1 MSIHMEFYY
10 ILQLPWLIGAAHSLN
25 CSETCGNV
33 HIPFTFGIKTDCYNN
48 SWFRVLATN
57 PLMGQTLSS
66 LESICSYKI
75 RIGNDGKA
83 LSPSTIRHVATAF
96 SNNQSEPIAS
106 CLQQRC
112 GHRLTYSFSGCY
124 DPIIEDLTSIT
135 VSVTEVVINPGS
147 NRCTSAFIYAATN
160 ILAPPDVDIN
170 TMHRAR
176 SCNSRLESMRFGIY
190 VQRLATFLRS
200 PTDEYPVCGC
210 VQPDCVGS
218 VTFNISCFTDIPS
231 DRSSFANHSAEI
243 ATEIANAL
251 SYLHSAASV
260 PIYHRDIKS
269 TNILLDDKYR
279 AKVSDF
285 GTSRSVALDQTHV
298 TTRVQGTFGYLDP
311 EYFRSSQFTEKSDVY
326 SFGVVLVELLTG
338 QKPISSVQ
346 SDEEVRSLA
355 NLFLVSMLKDSL
367 YDIFDHTTMFG
378 PEEEIDAFASLA
390 KRCLNPNGKKRP
402 TMTQVAHELERIISP
417 EEDDA
422 VQQCVDEDSDID
434 EPSIAASSSTSALIP
449 NDTIPSL
456 LEFGNNLQ
464 VGSIE
469 EKAKKYRNSTC
480 PYGHNS
486 TALRCNSTGTS
497 VQFYGALR
505 CIYTSCG
512 DSIVHNLT
520 LLKYLS
526 SRSEAGEDR
535 HAESSNSPALARQG
549 EEQASQGVPVQDQ
562 DTFFRTLDA
571 ILTRLQPPAP
581 LTPRINVAK
590 ELRSLGAPEFKGEAE
605 EGPVSADLWLND
617 LKIMLDGIHCS
628 EVEKLDGAVS
638 LLRGQARIW
647 WTNVTMRMSTD
658 QLTWSL
664 FLKEFKNKYIGDQFI
679 RQMKQEFMSLK
690 QMSRSVYE
698 YECEFNKLSRNV
710 DSIKPVLV
718 PGVINRAKAL
728 ERAQNERFGDSRVQ
742 TSKRMTTSSGSAPT
756 KRGRDSGFRSQTR
769 SESVASSARGAS
781 QARTRQ
787 TQLVESGAG
796 RSTPGQRKQCEHCG
810 KNHYGDFRMA
820 AGTCF
825 RCGEA
830 GHFVRDC
837 PLIVG
842 EPAPSGRA
850 GSFSQRGRGR
860 GRGRNPSEF
869 SAQPEVRSTAR
880 VYNLKTSEDRDDPD
894 IIAVKELGIPLEA
907 TSNEIIVTT
916 PLGNSAR
923 FEVILGMDWLFRYYG
938 DVSCRLKRV
947 TLKSPDGIEISVSS
961 EKFNPLANVISV
973 MSAKKLLLQGCQ
985 GFLANVIDSR
995 AQEKRLEEIPIVRE
1009 FPDVFPAELPGLP
1022 PDREVEFQIE
1032 IMPGTAPIAMAPYR
1046 MAPKEL
1052 QELKNQLQELLEKGF
1067 IRPSIQEKD
1076 IPKTAFRTRYGHYE
1090 FIVMPFGVTNA
1101 PAAFMDLMNRI
1112 FQPYLDQFVVVF
1124 IDDILVYS
1132 KSHEEHST
1140 HLRIVLQILR
1150 DKKLYAKL
1158 SKCEFWLKEVIFLG
1172 HVISAVGIRVDPQKV
1187 KAIWI
1192 GKFLRMCLKFGVF
1205 WDLPVTIE
1213 DSFEA
1218 LKRILT
1224 ETPILVQPE
1233 SGKNFVVYSD
1243 ASHNGLGC
1251 VLMQEGKVDLASLS
1265 LWERCYLYTDHK
1277 SLKYL
1282 MTQKELN
1289 LRQRRWV
1296 EFLKDYDVIIDYHPG
1311 KANVVADALSR
1322 KTFAALRAMDA
1333 RLSLTGDGGLCAE
1346 LTLKPEWLE
1355 RIGELQGKDEMCLK
1369 RIEQVKN
1376 KEIKDFEIKSDRN
1389 LYCKGRIVIPDNDD
1403 LKKEILTEAHC
1414 SPLTMHPGGTKMYMD
1429 LKDRFWWSGMKR
1441 SITEFVSKCLICHKS
1456 KPSIKFHQDYCNRFY
1471 SSWKWEN
1478 VTMDFVSGLPL
1489 TPNKRESIWV
1499 IVDRL
1504 TKSAHFLPVRTDSLW
1519 KSRTVAYQ
1527 LALPPEM
1534 EKIHDVFHVSMLRRY
1549 RSDPSHIVTPEE
1561 IEVHPD
1567 LTYEEEPIQILAHE
1581 VKQLRN
1587 KTIPLVKVLWRNHRV
1602 EEATWEREED
1612 MRHQYPHLFVQ

>member
-1 MSIHMEFYY
+1 MS
-10 ILQLPWLIGAAHSLN
+10 
-25 CSETCGNV
+25 
-33 HIPFTFGIKTDCYNN
+33 
-48 SWFRVLATN
+48 
-57 PLMGQTLSS
+57 
-66 LESICSYKI
+66 
-75 RIGNDGKA
+75 
-83 LSPSTIRHVATAF
+83 
-96 SNNQSEPIAS
+96 
-106 CLQQRC
+106 
-112 GHRLTYSFSGCY
+112 
-124 DPIIEDLTSIT
+124 
-135 VSVTEVVINPGS
+135 
-147 NRCTSAFIYAATN
+147 
-160 ILAPPDVDIN
+160 
-170 TMHRAR
+170 
-176 SCNSRLESMRFGIY
+176 
-190 VQRLATFLRS
+190 
-200 PTDEYPVCGC
+200 
-210 VQPDCVGS
+210 
-218 VTFNISCFTDIPS
+218 
-231 DRSSFANHSAEI
+231 
-243 ATEIANAL
+243 
-251 SYLHSAASV
+251 
-260 PIYHRDIKS
+260 
-269 TNILLDDKYR
+269 
-279 AKVSDF
+279 
-285 GTSRSVALDQTHV
+285 
-298 TTRVQGTFGYLDP
+298 
-311 EYFRSSQFTEKSDVY
+311 
-326 SFGVVLVELLTG
+326 
-338 QKPISSVQ
+338 
-346 SDEEVRSLA
+346 
-355 NLFLVSMLKDSL
+355 
-367 YDIFDHTTMFG
+367 
-378 PEEEIDAFASLA
+378 
-390 KRCLNPNGKKRP
+390 
-402 TMTQVAHELERIISP
+402 
-417 EEDDA
+417 
-422 VQQCVDEDSDID
+422 
-434 EPSIAASSSTSALIP
+434 
-449 NDTIPSL
+449 
-456 LEFGNNLQ
+456 
-464 VGSIE
+464 
-469 EKAKKYRNSTC
+469 
-480 PYGHNS
+480 
-486 TALRCNSTGTS
+486 
-497 VQFYGALR
+497 
-505 CIYTSCG
+505 
-512 DSIVHNLT
+512 
-520 LLKYLS
+520 
-526 SRSEAGEDR
+526 
-535 HAESSNSPALARQG
+535 
-549 EEQASQGVPVQDQ
+549 
-562 DTFFRTLDA
+562 
-571 ILTRLQPPAP
+571 
-581 LTPRINVAK
+581 
-590 ELRSLGAPEFKGEAE
+590 
-605 EGPVSADLWLND
+605 
-617 LKIMLDGIHCS
+617 
-628 EVEKLDGAVS
+628 
-638 LLRGQARIW
+638 
-647 WTNVTMRMSTD
+647 
-658 QLTWSL
+658 
-664 FLKEFKNKYIGDQFI
+664 
-679 RQMKQEFMSLK
+679 
-690 QMSRSVYE
+690 
-698 YECEFNKLSRNV
+698 
-710 DSIKPVLV
+710 
-718 PGVINRAKAL
+718 AL

-787 TQLVESGAG
+787 TQSVESGAG

-810 KNHYGDFRMA
+810 KNHYGDCRMA
-820 AGTCF
+820 AGTFF
-825 RCGEA
+825 RCGDA

-850 GSFSQRGRGR
+850 
-860 GRGRNPSEF
+860 
-869 SAQPEVRSTAR
+869 VRSTAR

-916 PLGNSAR
+916 PLGHSAR
-923 FEVILGMDWLFRYYG
+923 VNKVCKGCPIK
-938 DVSCRLKRV
+938 VQ
-947 TLKSPDGIEISVSS
+947 GIEFPANLMELPFDDPEGTEISVSS

-1022 PDREVEFQIE
+1022 QDREVEFQIE

-1067 IRPSIQEKD
+1067 IRPSLNKVTIKNKYPLPRIDDLFDQLKGASVFSKIDLRSGYHQLKIQEKD

-1187 KAIWI
+1187 KAIMDWEVT
-1192 GKFLRMCLKFGVF
+1192 KNVSEVRSFLGLAGYYRRFVKNFSMIV
-1205 WDLPVTIE
+1205 LPLTKLMRKNVPFVWTSE
-1213 DSFEA
+1213 CQESFEA

-1224 ETPILVQPE
+1224 ETPILVQQE

-1251 VLMQEGKVDLASLS
+1251 VLMQEGKVVAYASRQLKPHERNYPTHDLEMGCSIRSQDLASLS

-1289 LRQRRWV
+1289 LRQHRWV

-1311 KANVVADALSR
+1311 KANVVADALR
-1322 KTFAALRAMDA
+1322 
-1333 RLSLTGDGGLCAE
+1333 
-1346 LTLKPEWLE
+1346 
-1355 RIGELQGKDEMCLK
+1355 ELQGKDEMCLK

-1376 KEIKDFEIKSDRN
+1376 KEIKDFEIKSDGN

-1441 SITEFVSKCLICHKS
+1441 SITEFVSKCLICQQVKAEHQV
-1456 KPSIKFHQDYCNRFY
+1456 PSGLLQPLFIPQ
-1471 SSWKWEN
+1471 WKWEN

-1504 TKSAHFLPVRTDSLW
+1504 TKSAHFLPVRTDFSMEKFW
-1519 KSRTVAYQ
+1519 KSLHGALGTRLNFSTAFHPQTDGQSERTIQ
-1527 LALPPEM
+1527 ILE
-1534 EKIHDVFHVSMLRRY
+1534 DMLRACVMEFKGSWEKY
-1549 RSDPSHIVTPEE
+1549 LPLAEFAYNNSYQSKE
-1561 IEVHPD
+1561 IEVRPD

-1587 KTIPLVKVLWRNHRV
+1587 KTIPLVKVLWRNHKV
-1602 EEATWEREED
+1602 EEATWEHTEPTRVREQSTSRIDRGKAKKYRKSYMSYVIKEFYVVLMDIILRALRCNSTGTSVQFYGALWCIYTSCGDSIVHNLTSNTLGGVAFIATTEALVGPVPEMKGPFADTLSAARKDVGEYWRAVMKDQPIPEALEGLVRIEAGSAGSDEKTEYRTPASVEKKEEIVVED
-1612 MRHQYPHLFVQ
+1612 FERPCYGGDVAGLKGKKKTFTGDFELRPSVMSYGGNDGGLQQEKKSFTNDFEPRPSVTAYGGNDAEKKPFTKYFEPRPSVRAYGSDDVGLKGNKKPFTSGTFELRPSITAYVSSDFEPRPSVTVYGDDDVGLKGEKTSFTSDFEPRPSVKAYVGSDFESRPSVMFYAGDDAGLKREKKSFTNDFESRPSLTVYGGDDADLKAVKK